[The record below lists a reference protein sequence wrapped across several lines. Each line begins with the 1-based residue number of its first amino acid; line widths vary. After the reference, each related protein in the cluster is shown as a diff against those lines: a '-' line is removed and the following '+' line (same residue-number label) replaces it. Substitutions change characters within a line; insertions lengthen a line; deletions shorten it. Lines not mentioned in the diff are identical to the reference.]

1 MNTGQKVWIEPAAA
15 RSILLVARREIL
27 ERLRSRVFPA
37 TTILLMILVA
47 GGVLVVSQLNVGTPE
62 EPAAVAVGFSG
73 GSRALEPSFKSV
85 AKALGEP
92 VTVTNVADAGTGRAQ
107 VQAGTLAMAVS
118 GTATAP
124 AALVSESLP
133 GMVEIALDAA
143 TQEARLAAAGLPPA
157 AITSVMSGVP
167 FETVQPE
174 SSSAGSAQN
183 ALAGL
188 AVAILLFISIAVY
201 GNLVAQ
207 GVVEEKSS
215 RTIEVLLAT
224 VRPTDLL
231 AGKISGIGFVGL
243 LQLGL
248 VGAAALLAASLT
260 KAVSI
265 PALGVVEVASYLA
278 WFLLGFAL
286 YASAY
291 AAVAAL
297 VSRPEEVQSA
307 TTPVTVVLAVSYVLM
322 FFALPDPTGPL
333 STVLSLLPPSAPIFM
348 PMRIAAGAAVPWQV
362 GLAMALTVAAIIGV
376 VWLAG
381 RIYANS
387 ALHTGARVRLLD
399 AFRG

>member
-1 MNTGQKVWIEPAAA
+1 
-15 RSILLVARREIL
+15 
-27 ERLRSRVFPA
+27 
-37 TTILLMILVA
+37 MILVA
-47 GGVLVVSQLNVGTPE
+47 GGILVVSQLNVGTPE

-73 GSRALEPSFKSV
+73 GSQALEPSFKSV
-85 AKALGEP
+85 AAALGEP
-92 VTVTNVADAGTGRAQ
+92 VTVTNVSDAASGRAQ
-107 VQAGTLAMAVS
+107 LQAGTLAMAVS

-124 AALVSESLP
+124 AALVSEGLP

-143 TQEARLAAAGLPPA
+143 TQEARLAAAGLPPE
-157 AITSVMSGVP
+157 AITSVMAGVP
-167 FETVQPE
+167 FETVQPA
-174 SSSAGSAQN
+174 SSSSGSAQN

>member
-1 MNTGQKVWIEPAAA
+1 
-15 RSILLVARREIL
+15 
-27 ERLRSRVFPA
+27 
-37 TTILLMILVA
+37 
-47 GGVLVVSQLNVGTPE
+47 
-62 EPAAVAVGFSG
+62 
-73 GSRALEPSFKSV
+73 
-85 AKALGEP
+85 
-92 VTVTNVADAGTGRAQ
+92 
-107 VQAGTLAMAVS
+107 
-118 GTATAP
+118 
-124 AALVSESLP
+124 
-133 GMVEIALDAA
+133 
-143 TQEARLAAAGLPPA
+143 
-157 AITSVMSGVP
+157 MSGVP

>member
-1 MNTGQKVWIEPAAA
+1 
-15 RSILLVARREIL
+15 
-27 ERLRSRVFPA
+27 
-37 TTILLMILVA
+37 
-47 GGVLVVSQLNVGTPE
+47 
-62 EPAAVAVGFSG
+62 
-73 GSRALEPSFKSV
+73 
-85 AKALGEP
+85 
-92 VTVTNVADAGTGRAQ
+92 
-107 VQAGTLAMAVS
+107 
-118 GTATAP
+118 
-124 AALVSESLP
+124 
-133 GMVEIALDAA
+133 
-143 TQEARLAAAGLPPA
+143 
-157 AITSVMSGVP
+157 VMSGVP
-167 FETVQPE
+167 FETVQPA
-174 SSSAGSAQN
+174 SSSSGSAQD
-183 ALAGL
+183 AFAGL
-188 AVAILLFISIAVY
+188 AVAILLFISIAAY

-231 AGKISGIGFVGL
+231 AGKIAGIGLVGL

-248 VGAAALLAASLT
+248 VGAAALLAAGLT
-260 KAVSI
+260 EEISV
-265 PALGVVEVASYLA
+265 PALGIVQVAAYLV

-307 TTPVTVVLAVSYVLM
+307 TAPVTVVLAISYVLM

-362 GLAMALTVAAIIGV
+362 ALAMALTVAAIVCV

-387 ALHTGARVRLLD
+387 ALHTGPRMRLLD